1 MPADSPALLPR
12 LAHAAVTGVKLLA
25 VGLAA
30 LALAIVATVTTAV
43 GVATKV
49 LAEVLAQIAGL
60 IREALPALLSIVPV
74 LARAALILAT
84 GASMVLSYPFLW
96 TGYAGDTGSVIVGGA
111 IAAGLVLAPVAWA
124 ALSGKWASLL
134 GAITGTWAVWLLA
147 HLGAGART
155 FVILAPLAVVTV
167 SHFFDGRDGEHAR
180 GQYQTLADAGQ
191 TGLDDRNWIHDV
203 ERVAAPD
210 GR

>member
-1 MPADSPALLPR
+1 MTDSPALLPR

-84 GASMVLSYPFLW
+84 GASMVLAYPFLW

-155 FVILAPLAVVTV
+155 FVVLAPLAVLTV
-167 SHFFDGRDGEHAR
+167 SQIFDGRKTEHGYEEDSSTDGNPPH
-180 GQYQTLADAGQ
+180 
-191 TGLDDRNWIHDV
+191 
-203 ERVAAPD
+203 
-210 GR
+210 

>member
-1 MPADSPALLPR
+1 MTDSPALLPR
-12 LAHAAVTGVKLLA
+12 LAHATVTGVKLLA
-25 VGLAA
+25 VGLVA
-30 LALAIVATVTTAV
+30 LLMAIVATVTTVV
-43 GVATKV
+43 GVVTKV

-60 IREALPALLSIVPV
+60 IREALPFLLSIVPV

-84 GASMVLSYPFLW
+84 GASMVAAFPFLW
-96 TGYAGDTGSVIVGGA
+96 DGYAGDTGSVIVGGA

-155 FVILAPLAVVTV
+155 VVGLAPLAVLTV
-167 SHFFDGRDGEHAR
+167 SQIFDGRDGEHAR
-180 GQYQTLADAGQ
+180 GQYQTLADTGQ
-191 TGLDDRNWIHDV
+191 VGLDDRNRIHDV

>member
-1 MPADSPALLPR
+1 MTDSPALLPR
-12 LAHAAVTGVKLLA
+12 LAHVSVTGVKLLA

-30 LALAIVATVTTAV
+30 LALAIVATVTTVV
-43 GVATKV
+43 GVTAKV
-49 LAEVLAQIAGL
+49 LAEVLAQLAAL
-60 IREALPALLSIVPV
+60 VREALPFLLSIVPV

-84 GASMVLSYPFLW
+84 GASMVLAYPFLW
-96 TGYAGDTGSVIVGGA
+96 DGYAGDTGSVIVGGA

-155 FVILAPLAVVTV
+155 FVVLAPLAVLTV
-167 SHFFDGRDGEHAR
+167 SQIFDGRDGEHAR
-180 GQYQTLADAGQ
+180 GHNQTWTVDNQAGAS
-191 TGLDDRNWIHDV
+191 GDNGFHDV
-203 ERVAAPD
+203 GNVADFD
-210 GR
+210 GQ